1 MPSCE
6 ESTRLM
12 SAAMERPLSRGERL
26 ALRWHLLMCG
36 ACRRFDRHLGWL
48 RRSAQGYVP
57 PEPPEPS
64 ADGAPSS
71 DKPEAW

>member
-12 SAAMERPLSRGERL
+12 SAAMERPLSRSERL

-36 ACRRFDRHLGWL
+36 ACRRFDRHLDWL

-57 PEPPEPS
+57 PEPP
-64 ADGAPSS
+64 ADGSAPTGS
-71 DKPEAW
+71 